1 MIEKEKLPEWIDRY
15 NNNDLHGKEL
25 KEFVELLK
33 NNPELR
39 LDVKLDKELNEIL
52 AETDIIELRRKIIK
66 NKIPKET
73 NSPGLSLFLLAASI
87 TILIGLAIFV
97 IRWMKKAD
105 NEILKTE
112 YEFKLADTSILKKK
126 QFTADEQ
133 VALDKATIDSIISRK
148 KRGEIKT
155 NDEKLLTNNYTQY
168 LPYESMVGEIS
179 RANYFKL
186 FKPSFTDTFRKGS
199 VVTFIWETTS
209 SNTVTITI
217 TNNKGQPVFESQ
229 SINRK
234 NFHFNTSKLSGGLYY
249 FKFINNDEIIYFG
262 KFTLQ

>member
-15 NNNDLHGKEL
+15 NNNDLHGKDL

-39 LDVKLDKELNEIL
+39 LDVKLDKELNDIL

-66 NKIPKET
+66 SKISNKT
-73 NSPGLSLFLLAASI
+73 NGPGLSLFLLAASV
-87 TILIGLAIFV
+87 TILIGLAIFAFL
-97 IRWMKKAD
+97 WMKKTD
-105 NEILKTE
+105 SENLKTE
-112 YEFKLADTSILKKK
+112 YEFKIADTSIHKKK
-126 QFTADEQ
+126 QLSADEQ

-148 KRGEIKT
+148 RLGEIKT
-155 NDEKLLTNNYTQY
+155 DDEILLADNYTPY

-186 FKPSFTDTFRKGS
+186 FKPSFTDKYGKGS
-199 VVTFIWETTS
+199 VVTFNWETTS
-209 SNTVTITI
+209 SNSVTIII

-229 SINRK
+229 PINSK
-234 NFHFNTSKLSGGLYY
+234 NFHFDTSKLSGGLYY
-249 FKFINNDEIIYFG
+249 FKFIINDEIIYFG